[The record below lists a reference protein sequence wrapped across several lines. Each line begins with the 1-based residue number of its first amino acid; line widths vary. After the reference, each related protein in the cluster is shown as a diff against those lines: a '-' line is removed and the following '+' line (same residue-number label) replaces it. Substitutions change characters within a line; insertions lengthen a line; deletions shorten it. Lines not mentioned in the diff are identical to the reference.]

1 MIFLHFFDLIN
12 LSNILD
18 SIEWIFL
25 WMNVLDFVFNWIIF
39 KAKKFQ
45 YGSIK
50 NGQKIKK
57 AAMEV
62 VKEEEED
69 VLREDINR
77 RKARLP
83 GRNRKKEKEGTVT
96 LTDWWQGKYR
106 TICSQFKEGRY
117 LQYVVRHNIFYW
129 SYKNFHN
136 LFGSLSDNWF
146 LALSGEKIAL
156 IYLYNMHF
164 FAPRIPTRR

>member
-1 MIFLHFFDLIN
+1 MFWILFL
-12 LSNILD
+12 
-18 SIEWIFL
+18 IESFL
-25 WMNVLDFVFNWIIF
+25 RLNSL
-39 KAKKFQ
+39 KKFQ

-96 LTDWWQGKYR
+96 LTD
-106 TICSQFKEGRY
+106 
-117 LQYVVRHNIFYW
+117 
-129 SYKNFHN
+129 
-136 LFGSLSDNWF
+136 
-146 LALSGEKIAL
+146 
-156 IYLYNMHF
+156 
-164 FAPRIPTRR
+164 